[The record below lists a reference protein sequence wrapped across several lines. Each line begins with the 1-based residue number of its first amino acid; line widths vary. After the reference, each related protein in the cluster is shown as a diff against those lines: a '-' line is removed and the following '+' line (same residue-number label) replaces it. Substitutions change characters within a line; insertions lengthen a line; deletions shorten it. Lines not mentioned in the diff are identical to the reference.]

1 MGLDIFLFSYFQE
14 PDKGLMLPWDR
25 QNLDK
30 ADLLNSCFGT
40 TGRNPMNLILIEFCT
55 VGLSENEPL
64 RNYLEYLHFT
74 RSWNSRSFLS
84 V

>member
-1 MGLDIFLFSYFQE
+1 MYGLRYFLIFLFSYFQE

-64 RNYLEYLHFT
+64 
-74 RSWNSRSFLS
+74 
-84 V
+84 